1 MKKKLT
7 VRRSTV
13 GRVFLPSTLNW
24 CYPATASFD
33 SVVRW
38 RAGASRGGALWPCQ
52 PGWSPVRTQSPRQDS
67 RCHCD
72 FASNYLSLSSK
83 KKIYQMTSK
92 KTSKGSLY
100 NMIIN
105 LQLVAVISGLASK
118 IISVA
123 ELFMVDLFLCFSV
136 DYSIFYIFVLL
147 HKEERCSVIS
157 RPKVLIRLIGYPY

>member
-1 MKKKLT
+1 
-7 VRRSTV
+7 
-13 GRVFLPSTLNW
+13 
-24 CYPATASFD
+24 
-33 SVVRW
+33 
-38 RAGASRGGALWPCQ
+38 
-52 PGWSPVRTQSPRQDS
+52 
-67 RCHCD
+67 
-72 FASNYLSLSSK
+72 
-83 KKIYQMTSK
+83 MTSK

-147 HKEERCSVIS
+147 HKEERCCVIS
-157 RPKVLIRLIGYPY
+157 RSKVLIRLIGYTY